1 MFKFLQ
7 LLKEGQARPRLTV
20 KELAL
25 PVHLGV
31 SRKERN
37 ILQEVLFSVEMEFF
51 EKTPEAEKTD
61 SIESACCYEKACRI
75 IRDCIQGREFHLI
88 ESLAREVLGALT
100 KEFHSVRVSLTVHK
114 NPPIKGLKGGVSY
127 TCGARLSDKRSSPDR
142 V

>member
-1 MFKFLQ
+1 MFRFLQ
-7 LLKEGQARPRLTV
+7 LLKEEQARPRLTV

-25 PVHLGV
+25 PIHLGV

-51 EKTPEAEKTD
+51 EKTPAEKTD

-75 IRDCIQGREFHLI
+75 IRDCVQGREFHLI
-88 ESLAREVLGALT
+88 EYLAREVLGALT
-100 KEFHSVRVSLTVHK
+100 KEFPSVRVSLTVHK

-127 TCGARLSDKRSSPDR
+127 TCGARLRDKRSSADR